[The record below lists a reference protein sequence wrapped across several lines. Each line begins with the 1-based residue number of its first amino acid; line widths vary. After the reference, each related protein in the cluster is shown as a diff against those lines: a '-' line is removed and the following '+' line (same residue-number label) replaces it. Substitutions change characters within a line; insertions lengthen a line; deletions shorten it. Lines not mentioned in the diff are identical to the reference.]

1 MVEIGMGENKGANPS
16 YLGPWVGEAGVVGVR
31 RLDVR
36 LLLIGVPY
44 GRDPPATGSRQCAGS
59 IVHTGDSIQDGV
71 DGLGSDGL
79 GVDDVLRILL
89 LHRRHFSSEFSV
101 LWKRR
106 WDVGGC
112 VSESESEAVGKAQR
126 ESL

>member
-16 YLGPWVGEAGVVGVR
+16 YLAPWVGEAGVVGVR

-44 GRDPPATGSRQCAGS
+44 GRDPPATGSHRCAGG
-59 IVHTGDSIQDGV
+59 IVRTRDGVQDGV

-79 GVDDVLRILL
+79 GGDDLRVDDGLRILL
-89 LHRRHFSSEFSV
+89 LH
-101 LWKRR
+101 
-106 WDVGGC
+106 
-112 VSESESEAVGKAQR
+112 
-126 ESL
+126 